1 MRVENIYK
9 GYWYFHSDT
18 ASVAGTLII
27 GKRIV
32 LRLIDL
38 NKTIYKQ
45 PIIDFLR
52 GIVITENSDILYF
65 ILYDLSRAE
74 SVANSQGVQSYEYS
88 VSYLV
93 YSSKSLLHKKSS
105 NILNTNKIIINN
117 SYLSRWCRSLIKDQK
132 YDLTQK
138 EIEYH
143 YINPQPILL
152 SKLDN
157 CSIYALIVSSTKSP
171 YYEGFCNK
179 LEAHL
184 EIVFWN
190 SLELKKS
197 FAIVKKIESLLCLF
211 MSTPVVNDSI
221 SFTSDGTSCICVHN
235 IAERHYN
242 YRQKSEDTVMF
253 TSNIH
258 DIANNHIIEHW
269 CDFYNEEE
277 QALNLYFDT
286 IYNEELTDELR
297 IICYSSV
304 LEELTKRYYSTTL
317 PTLETRKRKML
328 QSIIDIL
335 KKDNHLK
342 EANNLK
348 TCYLDRDDTFE
359 ARLLSILRKHQD
371 IWELLNIEDFAK
383 KAVVTRNFLVHR
395 QIPENMASFLYAP
408 QEYEKLART
417 LRFIIAATLLKEL
430 TIDTKD
436 ITRILSILIGG
447 IWTYEDYV
455 KAHPETGKQVK

>member
-1 MRVENIYK
+1 
-9 GYWYFHSDT
+9 
-18 ASVAGTLII
+18 
-27 GKRIV
+27 
-32 LRLIDL
+32 
-38 NKTIYKQ
+38 
-45 PIIDFLR
+45 
-52 GIVITENSDILYF
+52 
-65 ILYDLSRAE
+65 
-74 SVANSQGVQSYEYS
+74 
-88 VSYLV
+88 
-93 YSSKSLLHKKSS
+93 
-105 NILNTNKIIINN
+105 
-117 SYLSRWCRSLIKDQK
+117 
-132 YDLTQK
+132 
-138 EIEYH
+138 
-143 YINPQPILL
+143 
-152 SKLDN
+152 
-157 CSIYALIVSSTKSP
+157 
-171 YYEGFCNK
+171 
-179 LEAHL
+179 
-184 EIVFWN
+184 
-190 SLELKKS
+190 
-197 FAIVKKIESLLCLF
+197 
-211 MSTPVVNDSI
+211 
-221 SFTSDGTSCICVHN
+221 
-235 IAERHYN
+235 
-242 YRQKSEDTVMF
+242 MF
-253 TSNIH
+253 TSNIQ

-317 PTLETRKRKML
+317 PTPETRKRKML

-455 KAHPETGKQVK
+455 KAHPEIGKQVK